1 MQEFPV
7 TRLKKEQRQHCAH
20 WSKRVDIRKLGTLQ
34 GSRSQPSPGWRA
46 HIRHLYFILRVVIA
60 YL

>member
-7 TRLKKEQRQHCAH
+7 TRLKKEQRQHRAH
-20 WSKRVDIRKLGTLQ
+20 WSKRVDIRKIGTLQ
-34 GSRSQPSPGWRA
+34 DSRSQPSTGWWA
-46 HIRHLYFILRVVIA
+46 HIRYLCFILRVVIV